1 MVHPLDGINA
11 MRIGVSRIDKN
22 DEYQLV
28 VESDVQLRSCLTDEK
43 YDASVAFSSQSSE
56 IFCSESDLNVKVL
69 KLQAS
74 EYARLRA
81 GQILFRYF
89 ALQPAESLADLGFGR
104 DLVDGQITHH
114 IVAKTFSLPYTSW
127 AGFN

>member
-11 MRIGVSRIDKN
+11 MRIGVSRIVKN

-28 VESDVQLRSCLTDEK
+28 VESDAQLRSCLTDEK

-69 KLQAS
+69 KLQAP

-81 GQILFRYF
+81 GQIL
-89 ALQPAESLADLGFGR
+89 LDTLLCSQPNLWLTPV
-104 DLVDGQITHH
+104 LI
-114 IVAKTFSLPYTSW
+114 
-127 AGFN
+127 

>member
-1 MVHPLDGINA
+1 
-11 MRIGVSRIDKN
+11 MRIGVPRIVKN
-22 DEYQLV
+22 DKYQVV
-28 VESDVQLRSCLTDEK
+28 VESVAQLGSCLTDEEC
-43 YDASVAFSSQSSE
+43 DASVAFSSQSSE

-69 KLQAS
+69 KPQVS

-104 DLVDGQITHH
+104 DLVDSQITHH
-114 IVAKTFSLPYTSW
+114 VVAKTFSLPYTSW